1 NSSNNSNSNN
11 NNGITTPSL
20 EELPQQQEQ
29 KKITSITSP
38 ASSTPITSTTTIRK
52 ETPNSLLHNTFT
64 SSSSF
69 PVVTQK
75 QDSSN
80 ELINNNNNSV
90 QTEMTRSP
98 SSDGATRMSL
108 DNPEENTNT
117 NTIHNEEEMDTSTSS
132 QPLQSMESL
141 RGKKRKRG
149 DRPVSLQ
156 TNDLAKQKS
165 KNEITR
171 PQLTTQSVYD
181 NNQDAK
187 STTSNTSS
195 STPQQQHKSERH
207 VRNVP
212 SYTAIY
218 NDNAIIQQRQN
229 RPKLKLADFHILRT
243 LGTGSF
249 GRVHL
254 VQSRVNTRYY
264 AVKVLKKSEVVR
276 LKQVAHS
283 NNEKHILETVAH
295 PFLVNMWG
303 TFQDDVN
310 LYMVMDYVP
319 GGELFSVL
327 RRSQRFPDHVAKF
340 YAAEVILAI
349 EYLHSKDVIYRDL
362 KPENLLLDAQ
372 GHIRITDFGFAKYVP
387 DITWTLCGTPDYL
400 GKVVNLCKCL
410 EHVRNLNAPEIIQ
423 SKGYGKAADW
433 WSLGVLIFEMLAGY
447 PPFYDDDHLKLYEKI
462 LQGRIRWPQYFDP
475 HAKDLLKRLLTSDLS
490 KRFGNLK
497 NGADDIKNHRWF
509 EGVDFNRLLARQIR
523 APYIPQIRGDGDAS
537 HFDRYPE
544 TQEQYGVTGTTDPY
558 NHLFPDF

>member
-1 NSSNNSNSNN
+1 MTFFNKIIDKARNTSQLGNNSSSNS
-11 NNGITTPSL
+11 TPSV
-20 EELPQQQEQ
+20 EQ
-29 KKITSITSP
+29 P
-38 ASSTPITSTTTIRK
+38 STPAPTPTK
-52 ETPNSLLHNTFT
+52 ESPNSLHNTFT
-64 SSSSF
+64 SLLNQNNKQQTSSSSHGLAT
-69 PVVTQK
+69 PPA
-75 QDSSN
+75 N
-80 ELINNNNNSV
+80 AHP
-90 QTEMTRSP
+90 EMTRST
-98 SSDGATRMSL
+98 SSDEATRMSL
-108 DNPEENTNT
+108 DNP
-117 NTIHNEEEMDTSTSS
+117 DGAASS
-132 QPLQSMESL
+132 QHDSLQPQRQHELMNISSSESL
-141 RGKKRKRG
+141 RGKKRKRRE
-149 DRPVSLQ
+149 RPVSLPS
-156 TNDLAKQKS
+156 NVAKQK
-165 KNEITR
+165 KDDATR
-171 PQLTTQSVYD
+171 PHLTTQSVYD
-181 NNQDAK
+181 NQDAK
-187 STTSNTSS
+187 STTSNQS
-195 STPQQQHKSERH
+195 QQKERH
-207 VRNVP
+207 VRSVP
-212 SYTAIY
+212 SYTAVY

-229 RPKLKLADFHILRT
+229 RPRLKLADFHILRT

-254 VQSRVNTRYY
+254 VQSRVNARYY
-264 AVKVLKKSEVVR
+264 AIKVLKKSEVVR

-303 TFQDDVN
+303 TFQDDIY

-340 YAAEVILAI
+340 YAAEVVLAI

-400 GKVVNLCKCL
+400 
-410 EHVRNLNAPEIIQ
+410 APEIIQ

-433 WSLGVLIFEMLAGY
+433 WSLGILIFEMLAGY

-490 KRFGNLK
+490 KRYGNLK

-558 NHLFPDF
+558 HHLFPDF